1 MWSNFRDGGGLLA
14 EAGLVYSSNDT
25 SRWGNIVAAGAKLS
39 RTCAFNV
46 VLFLLTFLIFFMY
59 EAFLKLSLDAS
70 HNGDV
75 TGRENK
81 VLHSRSFSLLGN
93 LRQMETSQL

>member
-1 MWSNFRDGGGLLA
+1 MWRNFRDGGGLLA

-25 SRWGNIVAAGAKLS
+25 AQWGSIVAAGAKLS

-59 EAFLKLSLDAS
+59 EAFMKLLDAS

-75 TGRENK
+75 TGKENK
-81 VLHSRSFSLLGN
+81 VLHSKSFSLLGK